1 MQKVI
6 SVNVVKPMIPVIK
19 SKFNTK
25 LERRIK
31 EIVKR
36 HEESK
41 SFFKKELDMKA
52 HKEDFGQTLGFYGV
66 GDGFHIVL
74 PFLGPSNLRD
84 IVGLSADIALSPTSQ
99 LAHNT
104 IPYKIPQNDLQELGI
119 DILYKTNEYSF
130 HPDFYEKIKADAID
144 LYPYLR
150 DMYNQKREK
159 EIQE

>member
-41 SFFKKELDMKA
+41 SFFKKERDMKA
-52 HKEDFGQTLGFYGV
+52 VRREALTEGICGLHYDKSFIEDLELCVKNSGDIILDVKELN
-66 GDGFHIVL
+66 
-74 PFLGPSNLRD
+74 FLYYLF
-84 IVGLSADIALSPTSQ
+84 
-99 LAHNT
+99 
-104 IPYKIPQNDLQELGI
+104 E
-119 DILYKTNEYSF
+119 
-130 HPDFYEKIKADAID
+130 EK
-144 LYPYLR
+144 L
-150 DMYNQKREK
+150 
-159 EIQE
+159 